1 MNGFARI
8 FALVLLSVVSALG
21 EEPNTA
27 EVIYAK
33 KDSPLTLD
41 SASPFWSG
49 ARPVFIEKDSFGN
62 PVPALRTEVR
72 ARWTDHN
79 LYFLFTCPYKQLH
92 LKPDPDTH
100 EETNQLWNWDV
111 AEAFIG
117 SDFADIQRYKEFE
130 VSPQG
135 EWVDLDIDLHKP
147 HHEDGWKWN
156 SGFEVLA
163 RIDEQKHVWYAAM
176 RIPFSAIDS
185 RPPSAGN
192 TLRLNLFR
200 SGGPRERPYGLAWQP
215 PMSKTFHTPERFGQ
229 LKLVTNGD

>member
-33 KDSPLTLD
+33 KDTPLTLD
-41 SASPFWSG
+41 SASPLWRG

-62 PVPALRTEVR
+62 PSPALRTEVR

-92 LKPDPDTH
+92 LKPDPNTH
-100 EETNQLWNWDV
+100 AETNKLWNWDV

-156 SGFEVLA
+156 S
-163 RIDEQKHVWYAAM
+163 D
-176 RIPFSAIDS
+176 
-185 RPPSAGN
+185 
-192 TLRLNLFR
+192 FR
-200 SGGPRERPYGLAWQP
+200 SQP
-215 PMSKTFHTPERFGQ
+215 ESMRMPMFGMAQ
-229 LKLVTNGD
+229 